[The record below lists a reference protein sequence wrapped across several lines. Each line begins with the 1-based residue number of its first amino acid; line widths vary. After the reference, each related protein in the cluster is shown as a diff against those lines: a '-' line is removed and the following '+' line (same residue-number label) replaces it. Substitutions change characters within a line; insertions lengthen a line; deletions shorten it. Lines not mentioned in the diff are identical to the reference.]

1 MIEWITLHVCTC
13 TLYYI
18 STDATLTSANLHSAL
33 ASVSDDNLEYVLGNI
48 SGGSREEMITKWLM
62 ISPLTSW
69 KGLATTCFY
78 QDEEKALDEV
88 KKYLNRKL
96 GMSMMTIIHT
106 QTTHIIKFY
115 YCMLMN
121 TCMNLITELLSARY
135 LILCITF
142 YCMMCLYRS
151 LAAYAGV
158 VQYGYIIPN
167 LIDELHIL

>member
-1 MIEWITLHVCTC
+1 M
-13 TLYYI
+13 YYI

-33 ASVSDDNLEYVLGNI
+33 ASVSDDNLKKVLEGEV
-48 SGGSREEMITKWLM
+48 GGDSREEVITKWLM
-62 ISPLTSW
+62 ISPLASW
-69 KGLATTCFY
+69 KWLAILCFY
-78 QDEEKALDEV
+78 KDEEKALDEV

-106 QTTHIIKFY
+106 QTTHIKFY